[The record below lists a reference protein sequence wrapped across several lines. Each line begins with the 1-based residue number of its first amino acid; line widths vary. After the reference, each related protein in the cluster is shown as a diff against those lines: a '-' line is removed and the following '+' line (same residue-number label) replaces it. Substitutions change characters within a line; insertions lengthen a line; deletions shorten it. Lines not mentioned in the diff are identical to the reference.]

1 MHTKK
6 LDREREREMAENKKF
21 IIEIEKAREAKD
33 GKPSIGPVYRNAIVK
48 DGFRPL
54 PQGLESCWDSFW

>member
-1 MHTKK
+1 
-6 LDREREREMAENKKF
+6 MAETKKF

-33 GKPSIGPVYRNAIVK
+33 GKPSIGPVYRNAIVE

-54 PQGLESCWDSFW
+54 PQGFDSCWDSFW